1 MTNLVLSEIW
11 GRPGDELEVQGTGF
25 TPGSN
30 LTAMTLG
37 GLSVISGPSVDVAD
51 DGTFSTIL
59 VVPPLSPGAKELSVE
74 VDGSTSTAQVYVLA
88 PLPVMNPEPTLSVD
102 GIWGHQGDSVTLTG
116 FGFTPGELLEEIK
129 IGAISVTSGTSI
141 EVMGDG
147 SFGITLIVPPLSP
160 GARYITVHSENGV
173 DTWSTLFYVVSD

>member
-1 MTNLVLSEIW
+1 
-11 GRPGDELEVQGTGF
+11 
-25 TPGSN
+25 
-30 LTAMTLG
+30 
-37 GLSVISGPSVDVAD
+37 
-51 DGTFSTIL
+51 
-59 VVPPLSPGAKELSVE
+59 
-74 VDGSTSTAQVYVLA
+74 
-88 PLPVMNPEPTLSVD
+88 MNPEPTLSVD

-116 FGFTPGELLEEIK
+116 SGFAPGELLEEIK
-129 IGAISVTSGTSI
+129 IGGISVTSGTSI